1 VRDFCITCPISRGAK
16 ESGGKLEE
24 STRITGDR
32 LIADPLFSNIHNL
45 ISSGL
50 LAHLDNVFRPHHHV
64 RCSHRRARG
73 AGSVRPR
80 RKTLSGTERQGEG
93 MRCSPVTPLR
103 GTETWCFLFSHYF
116 FPWGAGS
123 SLSSSGSVQLL
134 SCCSGLK
141 SQRRDPASVV
151 LNLLLTCICGR
162 VTSLLSR
169 YSNERR

>member
-1 VRDFCITCPISRGAK
+1 
-16 ESGGKLEE
+16 LEE

-64 RCSHRRARG
+64 RCSHRQARG

-93 MRCSPVTPLR
+93 TRDASARNRDLVLFIFSLFLPL
-103 GTETWCFLFSHYF
+103 GCWFVALFQRI
-116 FPWGAGS
+116 S
-123 SLSSSGSVQLL
+123 STT
-134 SCCSGLK
+134 
-141 SQRRDPASVV
+141 
-151 LNLLLTCICGR
+151 LLLFGA
-162 VTSLLSR
+162 
-169 YSNERR
+169 